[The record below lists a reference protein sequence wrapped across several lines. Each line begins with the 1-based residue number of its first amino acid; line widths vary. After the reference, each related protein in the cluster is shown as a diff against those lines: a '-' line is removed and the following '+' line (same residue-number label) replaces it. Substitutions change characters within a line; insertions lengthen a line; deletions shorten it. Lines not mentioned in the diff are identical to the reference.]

1 MQLKQNTMKDD
12 VHAAGS
18 DQDEQIK
25 AELVKKYIQ
34 QLQKEVAQGRLQ
46 QVTNSLLQNI
56 QDLLA
61 ASLDKFQTGGSAL
74 VERISR
80 PVKRRGDLSDILK
93 ERASDL
99 TQDLAERGQV
109 LAEYRD
115 DLSHQLRKRGRRV
128 RRTLQKQNRKLQKSL
143 QKQFQ
148 QQQKRIFWIA
158 AGCAFGLTLA
168 GIISYQ
174 FLHRRSQQL
183 KEEEA
188 ILELPIDTQNGNV
201 NNVMPAN
208 AAFVGISSTK
218 LYYPI
223 ETPLDQL
230 LTRDNRLADTV
241 YFASEQEA
249 SKEGFQPAQAY

>member
-1 MQLKQNTMKDD
+1 MQLGQNTIKDD
-12 VHAAGS
+12 AQAAGT

-25 AELVKKYIQ
+25 AELVRRYIQ
-34 QLQKEVAQGRLQ
+34 QLQREVAQGRLQ
-46 QVTNSLLQNI
+46 QVTHSLWQNI

-61 ASLDKFQTGGSAL
+61 ASLDKFQTGGSSL
-74 VERISR
+74 VERISG
-80 PVKRRGDLSDILK
+80 PAKRGEDMSDILK
-93 ERASDL
+93 ER
-99 TQDLAERGQV
+99 GQAF
-109 LAEYRD
+109 AEYRD

-128 RRTLQKQNRKLQKSL
+128 KRTVQKQNRKLQKSL

-188 ILELPIDTQNGNV
+188 SFELPIDTQLGIVTNV
-201 NNVMPAN
+201 APAD
-208 AAFVGISSTK
+208 AVFVGISSTK

-249 SKEGFQPAQAY
+249 SKEGFQPAQTY